1 MISFTTEDVS
11 QRRLLGD
18 LIGWPLTG
26 TTGHVDVFK
35 MAGGDSFASL
45 QGSASKIIMDF
56 LWGLARIFWVLVLHE
71 ILFDVRETSSHS
83 LRFVPL
89 LNLIEIVTD
98 GSGLPPLLVT
108 IIFIEKASK
117 PLINSAFDMVFELYF

>member
-11 QRRLLGD
+11 QCRLLGD

-35 MAGGDSFASL
+35 VAGGDSFASL

-56 LWGLARIFWVLVLHE
+56 LWGLARIVWVLVLHE
-71 ILFDVRETSSHS
+71 VLFDVRETSSHS

-98 GSGLPPLLVT
+98 GLPPLLVT

-117 PLINSAFDMVFELYF
+117 PLINSAFDMVFKLNF